1 MKKTEARREYLQ
13 EVGELSFRVKERRHK
28 RPLKNTL
35 YNYQAPKTICTSYMV
50 LIKAGLTYEQAIEF
64 FRT

>member
-1 MKKTEARREYLQ
+1 MQKKEARREYLQ
-13 EVGELSFRVKERRHK
+13 EVGDLSFRVKERRHK

-35 YNYQAPKTICTSYMV
+35 YHPKPPKAGNTSYMV